1 MPLRLSRLMVIGLAI
16 ILGGA
21 ACASEPTPPPT
32 VDAMGTMAAQLAS
45 VMLSQT
51 VAAYSP
57 TPLPATATPT
67 PTETMTPEPTSDKP
81 PKRPVTTA
89 FAGCWYGPGP
99 AYVLDS
105 NIAERKYVDLLGIGS
120 IPGWYIIRNP
130 YFHKPCW
137 IEAANL
143 KFDPAMDLSKYPVM
157 TPPPP

>member
-57 TPLPATATPT
+57 
-67 PTETMTPEPTSDKP
+67 
-81 PKRPVTTA
+81 KRPLTTA

-143 KFDPAMDLSKYPVM
+143 KFDPAMDLSKYPV
-157 TPPPP
+157 